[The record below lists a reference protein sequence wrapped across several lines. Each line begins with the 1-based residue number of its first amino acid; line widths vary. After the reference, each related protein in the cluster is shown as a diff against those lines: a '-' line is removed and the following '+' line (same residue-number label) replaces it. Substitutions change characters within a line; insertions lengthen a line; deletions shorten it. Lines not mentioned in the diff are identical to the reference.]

1 MSLLFFAESL
11 LGGLSSL
18 YGSAEQQLNETLR
31 RRRHAGDDDYNIEVL
46 LGVDDSVVR
55 FHGKEH
61 VQNYLLT
68 LMNIVST
75 ARSAAPP
82 VTAARIENQRL
93 KNGVRGVR
101 EEKNLSVSV

>member
-1 MSLLFFAESL
+1 MFISCYFIVESL
-11 LGGLSSL
+11 LGGLGDLSSL
-18 YGSAEQQLNETLR
+18 YSSVEQQLNETLR

-68 LMNIVST
+68 LMNIVSIFH
-75 ARSAAPP
+75 SAALF
-82 VTAARIENQRL
+82 VL
-93 KNGVRGVR
+93 KC
-101 EEKNLSVSV
+101 

>member
-1 MSLLFFAESL
+1 MARALDAVAGRVNKTS
-11 LGGLSSL
+11 
-18 YGSAEQQLNETLR
+18 R

-68 LMNIVST
+68 LMNIVSSDR
-75 ARSAAPP
+75 AQA
-82 VTAARIENQRL
+82 L
-93 KNGVRGVR
+93 
-101 EEKNLSVSV
+101 LSDL